1 MSTTLARVASKDKP
15 SGHVAFAAR
24 VPNWLGDAVLA
35 VPAVR
40 ALADCSRRG
49 RVLVLASTSSAEVFS
64 RVAGTLVFTVK
75 TPGANVFGW
84 VKAIHD
90 GSALLRRFRPV
101 IVFSMTKSFT
111 SAATC
116 LGGMVPRRVGLE
128 NGLWR
133 FFYTDRISRGGS
145 GREHLA
151 DTYCRLVESIGVGVA
166 DRVPRINPTQD
177 DLKAGESV
185 LRSRGLAGGRF
196 VCFFPGARYGPA
208 KRWDPARFALLG
220 DAIIAKLGF
229 AVVILGGREDLAAC
243 RAVETQMNGKS
254 ANLCAEIDFS
264 SLVGTLH
271 LSGGVVAN
279 DSGGMHLAAALGI
292 PVVGLF
298 FSTYPEWTKPRA
310 PWAEALYN
318 KLECSPCFQR
328 DCPRGNTCTE
338 TISIEEG
345 LAALVRERGEGS

>member
-1 MSTTLARVASKDKP
+1 LSTTWQERASEDKQP
-15 SGHVAFAAR
+15 GCVAFAAR

-40 ALADCSRRG
+40 ALVDCSRRG

-64 RVAGTLVFTVK
+64 RVQGTLVFAVK
-75 TPGANVFGW
+75 TPGANVLGW
-84 VKAIHD
+84 IKAIQD

-101 IVFSMTKSFT
+101 MVFSMTKSFT

-116 LGGMVPRRVGLE
+116 FGGGVPRRVGMA
-128 NGLWR
+128 NGPWR
-133 FFYTDRISRGGS
+133 FFYTDRIARGDS
-145 GREHLA
+145 DREHLA
-151 DTYCRLVESIGVGVA
+151 DTYCRLVESVGIGVA
-166 DRVPRINPTQD
+166 DRVSKVSPTPA
-177 DLKAGESV
+177 DLEAGARL
-185 LRSRGLAGGRF
+185 LRRRGLARGSF

-220 DAIIAKLGF
+220 DAVIAKLGF
-229 AVVILGGREDLAAC
+229 AVVILGGREDLVAC

-254 ANLCAEIDFS
+254 LNLCGDIDFS

-279 DSGGMHLAAALGI
+279 DSGGMHLAAALGV

-298 FSTYPEWTKPRA
+298 FSTRPDWTRPRA

-318 KLECSPCFQR
+318 KAECSPCFQR
-328 DCPRGNTCTE
+328 DCRRGNMCTE
-338 TISIEEG
+338 TIGVDEV
-345 LAALVRERGEGS
+345 LAALCRVREEGP